1 MSRTIIVDSR
11 DKVSGTNTNFTIQFQ
26 TALHNVN
33 KATLLFGNLGTSQTN
48 TESYF
53 LILILDLGVSCR
65 GANNTAGTFI
75 LPITS
80 GSGYR
85 SIHQISSDFS
95 TSSNSAGISIDSLN
109 VRIINRDGQLAP
121 DTGDVLLIIE
131 IE

>member
-1 MSRTIIVDSR
+1 VDSR
-11 DKVSGTNTNFTIQFQ
+11 DKVLGTNTNFTIQFQ
-26 TALHNVN
+26 TALHNVH
-33 KATLLFGNLGTSQTN
+33 KATLLFGNLGTTETN

-53 LILILDLGVSCR
+53 LIQIPELGVSCR
-65 GANNTAGTFI
+65 NANDTAGTFI
-75 LPITS
+75 LPITR

-109 VRIINRDGQLAP
+109 VRIINRNGQLAP
-121 DTGDVLLIIE
+121 DTGDILLIIE